1 MSHDFDD
8 KERMPERRSRRDPR
22 IRREEPEKELKV
34 LNDGAVHPVKGTV
47 SKTDAR
53 TASRAESK
61 TASRTESKTASRT
74 ASAGGAA
81 GGRDKRRAGRSAGT
95 AEGSGL
101 TLRQER
107 EIARKKKIRRFIVMA
122 VAECFV
128 LAAIFGYAYV
138 ARQLNKMQKPIFV
151 EKDVQNNDLAVE
163 TVEKMKGYWTIAVF
177 GVDARDNAIDKYTN
191 ADVNIICNINQD
203 TGEIKLASV
212 FRDSYLNI
220 SENGSYNKINQAY
233 FVGGPQQA
241 VSALNRNLDLNITDY
256 MTFNWKAVAEGINVL
271 GGVDIELSNAEF
283 YYINSFITETVKA
296 TGIGSHQLTHAGMN
310 HLDGVQ
316 AVAYGRLRLMD
327 TDYARTERQRKV
339 IAQAL
344 DRKSVV

>member
-1 MSHDFDD
+1 MLSISVA
-8 KERMPERRSRRDPR
+8 RSTVILSLIHISR

-138 ARQLNKMQKPIFV
+138 ARQLNKIC
-151 EKDVQNNDLAVE
+151 LL
-163 TVEKMKGYWTIAVF
+163 
-177 GVDARDNAIDKYTN
+177 YTSRC
-191 ADVNIICNINQD
+191 V
-203 TGEIKLASV
+203 
-212 FRDSYLNI
+212 
-220 SENGSYNKINQAY
+220 
-233 FVGGPQQA
+233 
-241 VSALNRNLDLNITDY
+241 
-256 MTFNWKAVAEGINVL
+256 
-271 GGVDIELSNAEF
+271 
-283 YYINSFITETVKA
+283 
-296 TGIGSHQLTHAGMN
+296 
-310 HLDGVQ
+310 
-316 AVAYGRLRLMD
+316 
-327 TDYARTERQRKV
+327 
-339 IAQAL
+339 
-344 DRKSVV
+344 